1 MHVAEASR
9 GRWAK
14 MWGPFGRE
22 TRAFSRALGGQSA
35 GRSEILVMGTPE
47 FEPWHFVAHL
57 SEEATRFG
65 RPDLAPTLLRWWV
78 PPNAPRHL
86 SRSVDSV
93 RAVTA
98 AQTVLVIDPGFG
110 ENAAMLERV
119 ADAKHRGSRI
129 LTLHRGDDELVELS
143 HETLSVDAKRP
154 VTDFDLTQ
162 HVVTDWTARTRLP

>member
-1 MHVAEASR
+1 MHMSEATR

-35 GRSEILVMGTPE
+35 GQSEILVMGTPE

-65 RPDLAPTLLRWWV
+65 RADLAPTLLRWWI

-93 RAVTA
+93 RAVTS

-129 LTLHRGDDELVELS
+129 LTLHRGDDELMELS
-143 HETLSVDAKRP
+143 HETLSVDANRP

-162 HVVTDWTARTRLP
+162 HVVTDLTARTRLP